1 VQHHTTFNL
10 DAVTA
15 LLGFLFLVSCC
26 TSNSRRKVVAPDADI
41 MVTFETPSPVE
52 AEGGET
58 GLKANTSKTAILLLD
73 FQNEFAKPGG
83 KLHDG
88 VKSVMESTGMLNKVP
103 HVVRAAR

>member
-1 VQHHTTFNL
+1 M
-10 DAVTA
+10 
-15 LLGFLFLVSCC
+15 VSF
-26 TSNSRRKVVAPDADI
+26 APA
-41 MVTFETPSPVE
+41 E

-58 GLKANTSKTAILLLD
+58 GLKANTSRTAILLLD

-88 VKSVMESTGMLNKVP
+88 VASVMGSTGMLNKVP